1 MKFIKITAVVL
12 ALGVT
17 AACADQFG
25 QGGYG
30 SGGSSGSSGGI
41 SKQTGGAVLGGIGG
55 AVAGSAFGSGTGRLV
70 GVGAGAL
77 LGALL
82 GSEIGKSLD
91 KADQTALNS
100 TTQRALET
108 APSNQPVSWRNP
120 DSGNSGTITPRPAV
134 QNASNGQYCREF
146 TQTINVGG
154 KSEQGVGTACRQ
166 PDGSWRI
173 VSQ

>member
-1 MKFIKITAVVL
+1 MNLMKTTAVIL
-12 ALGVT
+12 ALGLT
-17 AACADQFG
+17 AACADQS
-25 QGGYG
+25 GYG
-30 SGGSSGSSGGI
+30 QSGTGGI

-77 LGALL
+77 IGALL

-91 KADQTALNS
+91 RADQVAMTN

-120 DSGNSGTITPRPAV
+120 DSGNYGTITPRPAV
-134 QNASNGQYCREF
+134 QTASGQNCREF

-154 KSEQGVGTACRQ
+154 RSEQGVGTACRQ

-173 VSQ
+173 VNQ